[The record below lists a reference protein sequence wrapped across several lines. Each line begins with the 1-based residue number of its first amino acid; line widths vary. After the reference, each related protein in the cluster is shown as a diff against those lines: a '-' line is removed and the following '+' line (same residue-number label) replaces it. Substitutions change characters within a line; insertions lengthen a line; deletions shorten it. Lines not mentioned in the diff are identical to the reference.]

1 MRTAKEIINE
11 FKAIADNPRKAM
23 DDYKIETGKG
33 AVGIMPVYCPEEIV
47 HAAGYLPIGMWGAQK
62 KQISKART
70 YLPPF
75 ACSIM
80 QSVMELQLEGV
91 YDDLEAVIFSVPCDT
106 LKCMS
111 QKWNRPVPAIVF
123 THPQNRKIA
132 KDAANVFAR
141 EEFNIVKEKL
151 EDILD
156 VHISN
161 KAIKN
166 SIAVYNENR
175 AACRE
180 FSDVAAEYA
189 AVVTPSDRHAV
200 IKARWFMEK
209 SRHTA
214 LVKELIAALKAEP
227 APEFKG
233 KKIIVTG
240 IQVEPYD
247 VLDIFQE
254 NGFAIVADD
263 LAQETRNFRQDV
275 PDDDD
280 ALMALARAWNEFD
293 GCSLATDANKPKGQ
307 MIIDAVKKY
316 GADAV
321 VVCMMKFCDPEE
333 FDYPILLQEFEAAG
347 VKNLYIE
354 VDQESTAFE
363 QVKTRIQT
371 FAEILCRCQPD
382 GQDRVHRL
390 RYRLQDV
397 HPGQQ
402 VDARRRLCQR
412 RADLPG
418 SLHDDRNFRGPRC
431 VGNQELYLHGRL
443 VRREF
448 LT

>member
-23 DDYKIETGKG
+23 DDYKKETGKG

-263 LAQETRNFRQDV
+263 LAQETRNFRQNV

-371 FAEILCRCQPD
+371 FAEIL
-382 GQDRVHRL
+382 
-390 RYRLQDV
+390 
-397 HPGQQ
+397 
-402 VDARRRLCQR
+402 
-412 RADLPG
+412 
-418 SLHDDRNFRGPRC
+418 
-431 VGNQELYLHGRL
+431 
-443 VRREF
+443 
-448 LT
+448 

>member
-23 DDYKIETGKG
+23 DDYKKETGKG

-321 VVCMMKFCDPEE
+321 VACMMKFCDPEE

-371 FAEILCRCQPD
+371 FAEIL
-382 GQDRVHRL
+382 
-390 RYRLQDV
+390 
-397 HPGQQ
+397 
-402 VDARRRLCQR
+402 
-412 RADLPG
+412 
-418 SLHDDRNFRGPRC
+418 
-431 VGNQELYLHGRL
+431 
-443 VRREF
+443 
-448 LT
+448 

>member
-23 DDYKIETGKG
+23 DDYKKETGKG

-214 LVKELIAALKAEP
+214 LVNELIAALKAEP

-371 FAEILCRCQPD
+371 FAEIL
-382 GQDRVHRL
+382 
-390 RYRLQDV
+390 
-397 HPGQQ
+397 
-402 VDARRRLCQR
+402 
-412 RADLPG
+412 
-418 SLHDDRNFRGPRC
+418 
-431 VGNQELYLHGRL
+431 
-443 VRREF
+443 
-448 LT
+448 

>member
-23 DDYKIETGKG
+23 DDYKKETGKG

-371 FAEILCRCQPD
+371 FAEIM
-382 GQDRVHRL
+382 
-390 RYRLQDV
+390 
-397 HPGQQ
+397 
-402 VDARRRLCQR
+402 
-412 RADLPG
+412 
-418 SLHDDRNFRGPRC
+418 
-431 VGNQELYLHGRL
+431 
-443 VRREF
+443 
-448 LT
+448 

>member
-23 DDYKIETGKG
+23 DDYKKETGKG

-161 KAIKN
+161 KAITN

-175 AACRE
+175 AVCRE

-371 FAEILCRCQPD
+371 FAEIL
-382 GQDRVHRL
+382 
-390 RYRLQDV
+390 
-397 HPGQQ
+397 
-402 VDARRRLCQR
+402 
-412 RADLPG
+412 
-418 SLHDDRNFRGPRC
+418 
-431 VGNQELYLHGRL
+431 
-443 VRREF
+443 
-448 LT
+448 

>member
-23 DDYKIETGKG
+23 DDYKKETGKG

-293 GCSLATDANKPKGQ
+293 GCSLAKDANKPKGH
-307 MIIDAVKKY
+307 MIIDAVKKNRE
-316 GADAV
+316 DSV

-371 FAEILCRCQPD
+371 FAEIL
-382 GQDRVHRL
+382 
-390 RYRLQDV
+390 
-397 HPGQQ
+397 
-402 VDARRRLCQR
+402 
-412 RADLPG
+412 
-418 SLHDDRNFRGPRC
+418 
-431 VGNQELYLHGRL
+431 
-443 VRREF
+443 
-448 LT
+448 

>member
-23 DDYKIETGKG
+23 DDYKKETGKG

-175 AACRE
+175 AVCRE

-280 ALMALARAWNEFD
+280 ALMVLARAWNEFD

-354 VDQESTAFE
+354 IDQESTAFE

-371 FAEILCRCQPD
+371 FAEIL
-382 GQDRVHRL
+382 
-390 RYRLQDV
+390 
-397 HPGQQ
+397 
-402 VDARRRLCQR
+402 
-412 RADLPG
+412 
-418 SLHDDRNFRGPRC
+418 
-431 VGNQELYLHGRL
+431 
-443 VRREF
+443 
-448 LT
+448 

>member
-23 DDYKIETGKG
+23 DDYKKETGKG

-47 HAAGYLPIGMWGAQK
+47 HAAGYLPIGMGGAQK

-254 NGFAIVADD
+254 NGFATVADD

-354 VDQESTAFE
+354 IDQESTAFE

-371 FAEILCRCQPD
+371 FAEIL
-382 GQDRVHRL
+382 
-390 RYRLQDV
+390 
-397 HPGQQ
+397 
-402 VDARRRLCQR
+402 
-412 RADLPG
+412 
-418 SLHDDRNFRGPRC
+418 
-431 VGNQELYLHGRL
+431 
-443 VRREF
+443 
-448 LT
+448 

>member
-23 DDYKIETGKG
+23 DDYKKETGKG

-333 FDYPILLQEFEAAG
+333 FDYPIYYQELENAG
-347 VKNLYIE
+347 IRNLMIE

-363 QVKTRIQT
+363 QIRTRLQT
-371 FAEILCRCQPD
+371 FKEIL
-382 GQDRVHRL
+382 
-390 RYRLQDV
+390 
-397 HPGQQ
+397 
-402 VDARRRLCQR
+402 
-412 RADLPG
+412 
-418 SLHDDRNFRGPRC
+418 
-431 VGNQELYLHGRL
+431 
-443 VRREF
+443 
-448 LT
+448 

>member
-23 DDYKIETGKG
+23 DDYKKETGKG

-175 AACRE
+175 AVCRE
-180 FSDVAAEYA
+180 FSDVVAEYA

-200 IKARWFMEK
+200 IKARLFMEK

-371 FAEILCRCQPD
+371 FAEIL
-382 GQDRVHRL
+382 
-390 RYRLQDV
+390 
-397 HPGQQ
+397 
-402 VDARRRLCQR
+402 
-412 RADLPG
+412 
-418 SLHDDRNFRGPRC
+418 
-431 VGNQELYLHGRL
+431 
-443 VRREF
+443 
-448 LT
+448 

>member
-23 DDYKIETGKG
+23 DDYKKETGKG

-321 VVCMMKFCDPEE
+321 VVCLMTFCDPEE

-371 FAEILCRCQPD
+371 FAEIL
-382 GQDRVHRL
+382 
-390 RYRLQDV
+390 
-397 HPGQQ
+397 
-402 VDARRRLCQR
+402 
-412 RADLPG
+412 
-418 SLHDDRNFRGPRC
+418 
-431 VGNQELYLHGRL
+431 
-443 VRREF
+443 
-448 LT
+448 

>member
-1 MRTAKEIINE
+1 MSRTAAEIIKE
-11 FKAIADNPRKAM
+11 FREIAAHPEKAIANHKR
-23 DDYKIETGKG
+23 ETGKG
-33 AVGIMPVYCPEEIV
+33 AVGIMTVYCPEEIV
-47 HAAGYLPIGMWGAQK
+47 HASGYLPIGMWGAQK
-62 KQISKART
+62 KTISKART

-200 IKARWFMEK
+200 IKARWFTEK

-371 FAEILCRCQPD
+371 FAEIL
-382 GQDRVHRL
+382 
-390 RYRLQDV
+390 
-397 HPGQQ
+397 
-402 VDARRRLCQR
+402 
-412 RADLPG
+412 
-418 SLHDDRNFRGPRC
+418 
-431 VGNQELYLHGRL
+431 
-443 VRREF
+443 
-448 LT
+448 

>member
-23 DDYKIETGKG
+23 DDYKKETGKG

-333 FDYPILLQEFEAAG
+333 FDYPILLQEFEASG

-371 FAEILCRCQPD
+371 FAEIL
-382 GQDRVHRL
+382 
-390 RYRLQDV
+390 
-397 HPGQQ
+397 
-402 VDARRRLCQR
+402 
-412 RADLPG
+412 
-418 SLHDDRNFRGPRC
+418 
-431 VGNQELYLHGRL
+431 
-443 VRREF
+443 
-448 LT
+448 

>member
-23 DDYKIETGKG
+23 DDYKKETGKG

-209 SRHTA
+209 SCHTA

-371 FAEILCRCQPD
+371 FAEIL
-382 GQDRVHRL
+382 
-390 RYRLQDV
+390 
-397 HPGQQ
+397 
-402 VDARRRLCQR
+402 
-412 RADLPG
+412 
-418 SLHDDRNFRGPRC
+418 
-431 VGNQELYLHGRL
+431 
-443 VRREF
+443 
-448 LT
+448 

>member
-23 DDYKIETGKG
+23 DDYKKETGKG

-316 GADAV
+316 GADDV

-371 FAEILCRCQPD
+371 FAEIL
-382 GQDRVHRL
+382 
-390 RYRLQDV
+390 
-397 HPGQQ
+397 
-402 VDARRRLCQR
+402 
-412 RADLPG
+412 
-418 SLHDDRNFRGPRC
+418 
-431 VGNQELYLHGRL
+431 
-443 VRREF
+443 
-448 LT
+448 

>member
-23 DDYKIETGKG
+23 DDYKKETGKG

-275 PDDDD
+275 PEDDDP
-280 ALMALARAWNEFD
+280 LMALARAWNEFD

-307 MIIDAVKKY
+307 MLIDAVNKY

-321 VVCMMKFCDPEE
+321 IVCMMKFCDPEE
-333 FDYPILLQEFEAAG
+333 FDYPILIQEFEAAG
-347 VKNLYIE
+347 VRNLQIE
-354 VDQESTAFE
+354 IDQESTAFE

-371 FAEILCRCQPD
+371 FAEIL
-382 GQDRVHRL
+382 
-390 RYRLQDV
+390 
-397 HPGQQ
+397 
-402 VDARRRLCQR
+402 
-412 RADLPG
+412 
-418 SLHDDRNFRGPRC
+418 
-431 VGNQELYLHGRL
+431 
-443 VRREF
+443 
-448 LT
+448 

>member
-23 DDYKIETGKG
+23 DDYKKETGKG

-214 LVKELIAALKAEP
+214 LVKEMIAALKAEP

-371 FAEILCRCQPD
+371 FAEIL
-382 GQDRVHRL
+382 
-390 RYRLQDV
+390 
-397 HPGQQ
+397 
-402 VDARRRLCQR
+402 
-412 RADLPG
+412 
-418 SLHDDRNFRGPRC
+418 
-431 VGNQELYLHGRL
+431 
-443 VRREF
+443 
-448 LT
+448 

>member
-23 DDYKIETGKG
+23 DDYKKETGKG

-175 AACRE
+175 AVCRE

-293 GCSLATDANKPKGQ
+293 GCSLATDVNKPKGQ

-371 FAEILCRCQPD
+371 FAEIL
-382 GQDRVHRL
+382 
-390 RYRLQDV
+390 
-397 HPGQQ
+397 
-402 VDARRRLCQR
+402 
-412 RADLPG
+412 
-418 SLHDDRNFRGPRC
+418 
-431 VGNQELYLHGRL
+431 
-443 VRREF
+443 
-448 LT
+448 

>member
-23 DDYKIETGKG
+23 DDYKKETGKG

-307 MIIDAVKKY
+307 MIIDAVKKA
-316 GADAV
+316 GND
-321 VVCMMKFCDPEE
+321 D
-333 FDYPILLQEFEAAG
+333 LTAG
-347 VKNLYIE
+347 VFVMAKHL
-354 VDQESTAFE
+354 VDQDP
-363 QVKTRIQT
+363 RIGRFQYGDRRHDL
-371 FAEILCRCQPD
+371 FQPACAANNACM
-382 GQDRVHRL
+382 
-390 RYRLQDV
+390 LQ
-397 HPGQQ
+397 GRQLQQ
-402 VDARRRLCQR
+402 VGYSHAH
-412 RADLPG
+412 A
-418 SLHDDRNFRGPRC
+418 
-431 VGNQELYLHGRL
+431 
-443 VRREF
+443 
-448 LT
+448 LTSF

>member
-23 DDYKIETGKG
+23 DDYKKETGKG

-275 PDDDD
+275 HDDDD

-371 FAEILCRCQPD
+371 FAEIL
-382 GQDRVHRL
+382 
-390 RYRLQDV
+390 
-397 HPGQQ
+397 
-402 VDARRRLCQR
+402 
-412 RADLPG
+412 
-418 SLHDDRNFRGPRC
+418 
-431 VGNQELYLHGRL
+431 
-443 VRREF
+443 
-448 LT
+448 

>member
-23 DDYKIETGKG
+23 DDYKKETGKG

-166 SIAVYNENR
+166 SIAVYNVNR

-293 GCSLATDANKPKGQ
+293 GCSLATDVNKPKGQ

-371 FAEILCRCQPD
+371 FAEIL
-382 GQDRVHRL
+382 
-390 RYRLQDV
+390 
-397 HPGQQ
+397 
-402 VDARRRLCQR
+402 
-412 RADLPG
+412 
-418 SLHDDRNFRGPRC
+418 
-431 VGNQELYLHGRL
+431 
-443 VRREF
+443 
-448 LT
+448 

>member
-23 DDYKIETGKG
+23 DDYKKETGKG

-151 EDILD
+151 EYILD

-371 FAEILCRCQPD
+371 FAEIL
-382 GQDRVHRL
+382 
-390 RYRLQDV
+390 
-397 HPGQQ
+397 
-402 VDARRRLCQR
+402 
-412 RADLPG
+412 
-418 SLHDDRNFRGPRC
+418 
-431 VGNQELYLHGRL
+431 
-443 VRREF
+443 
-448 LT
+448 

>member
-23 DDYKIETGKG
+23 DDYKKETGKG

-247 VLDIFQE
+247 VLDIFHE

-371 FAEILCRCQPD
+371 FAEIL
-382 GQDRVHRL
+382 
-390 RYRLQDV
+390 
-397 HPGQQ
+397 
-402 VDARRRLCQR
+402 
-412 RADLPG
+412 
-418 SLHDDRNFRGPRC
+418 
-431 VGNQELYLHGRL
+431 
-443 VRREF
+443 
-448 LT
+448 

>member
-23 DDYKIETGKG
+23 DDYKKETGKG
-33 AVGIMPVYCPEEIV
+33 AIGIMPVYCPEEIV

-371 FAEILCRCQPD
+371 FAEILQ
-382 GQDRVHRL
+382 
-390 RYRLQDV
+390 
-397 HPGQQ
+397 
-402 VDARRRLCQR
+402 
-412 RADLPG
+412 
-418 SLHDDRNFRGPRC
+418 
-431 VGNQELYLHGRL
+431 
-443 VRREF
+443 
-448 LT
+448 

>member
-23 DDYKIETGKG
+23 DDYKKETGKG

-333 FDYPILLQEFEAAG
+333 FDYPILLQEFDSVG
-347 VKNLYIE
+347 IRNLQIE
-354 VDQESTAFE
+354 IDQESTAFE
-363 QVKTRIQT
+363 QIKTRIQT
-371 FAEILCRCQPD
+371 FAEIL
-382 GQDRVHRL
+382 
-390 RYRLQDV
+390 
-397 HPGQQ
+397 
-402 VDARRRLCQR
+402 
-412 RADLPG
+412 
-418 SLHDDRNFRGPRC
+418 
-431 VGNQELYLHGRL
+431 
-443 VRREF
+443 
-448 LT
+448 

>member
-11 FKAIADNPRKAM
+11 FKAIADNPRKVM
-23 DDYKIETGKG
+23 DDYKKETGKG

-371 FAEILCRCQPD
+371 FAEIL
-382 GQDRVHRL
+382 
-390 RYRLQDV
+390 
-397 HPGQQ
+397 
-402 VDARRRLCQR
+402 
-412 RADLPG
+412 
-418 SLHDDRNFRGPRC
+418 
-431 VGNQELYLHGRL
+431 
-443 VRREF
+443 
-448 LT
+448 

>member
-23 DDYKIETGKG
+23 DDYKKETGKG

-80 QSVMELQLEGV
+80 QCVMELQLEGV

-263 LAQETRNFRQDV
+263 LAQDTRNFRQDV

-371 FAEILCRCQPD
+371 FAEIL
-382 GQDRVHRL
+382 
-390 RYRLQDV
+390 
-397 HPGQQ
+397 
-402 VDARRRLCQR
+402 
-412 RADLPG
+412 
-418 SLHDDRNFRGPRC
+418 
-431 VGNQELYLHGRL
+431 
-443 VRREF
+443 
-448 LT
+448 

>member
-23 DDYKIETGKG
+23 DDYKKETGKG

-363 QVKTRIQT
+363 QVKTLIQT
-371 FAEILCRCQPD
+371 FAEIM
-382 GQDRVHRL
+382 
-390 RYRLQDV
+390 
-397 HPGQQ
+397 
-402 VDARRRLCQR
+402 
-412 RADLPG
+412 
-418 SLHDDRNFRGPRC
+418 
-431 VGNQELYLHGRL
+431 
-443 VRREF
+443 
-448 LT
+448 

>member
-23 DDYKIETGKG
+23 DDYKKETGKG

-62 KQISKART
+62 KQISKERT

-200 IKARWFMEK
+200 IKPRWFMEK

-354 VDQESTAFE
+354 IDQESTAFE

-371 FAEILCRCQPD
+371 FAEIL
-382 GQDRVHRL
+382 
-390 RYRLQDV
+390 
-397 HPGQQ
+397 
-402 VDARRRLCQR
+402 
-412 RADLPG
+412 
-418 SLHDDRNFRGPRC
+418 
-431 VGNQELYLHGRL
+431 
-443 VRREF
+443 
-448 LT
+448 

>member
-23 DDYKIETGKG
+23 DDYKKETGKG

-254 NGFAIVADD
+254 NGFAIVADA

-354 VDQESTAFE
+354 IDQESTAFE

-371 FAEILCRCQPD
+371 FAEIL
-382 GQDRVHRL
+382 
-390 RYRLQDV
+390 
-397 HPGQQ
+397 
-402 VDARRRLCQR
+402 
-412 RADLPG
+412 
-418 SLHDDRNFRGPRC
+418 
-431 VGNQELYLHGRL
+431 
-443 VRREF
+443 
-448 LT
+448 

>member
-1 MRTAKEIINE
+1 MRIAKEIINE

-23 DDYKIETGKG
+23 DDYKKETGKG

-371 FAEILCRCQPD
+371 FAEIL
-382 GQDRVHRL
+382 
-390 RYRLQDV
+390 
-397 HPGQQ
+397 
-402 VDARRRLCQR
+402 
-412 RADLPG
+412 
-418 SLHDDRNFRGPRC
+418 
-431 VGNQELYLHGRL
+431 
-443 VRREF
+443 
-448 LT
+448 

>member
-23 DDYKIETGKG
+23 DDYKKETGKG

-354 VDQESTAFE
+354 VDQGSTAFE

-371 FAEILCRCQPD
+371 FAEIL
-382 GQDRVHRL
+382 
-390 RYRLQDV
+390 
-397 HPGQQ
+397 
-402 VDARRRLCQR
+402 
-412 RADLPG
+412 
-418 SLHDDRNFRGPRC
+418 
-431 VGNQELYLHGRL
+431 
-443 VRREF
+443 
-448 LT
+448 

>member
-23 DDYKIETGKG
+23 DDYKKETGKG

-166 SIAVYNENR
+166 SITVYNENR
-175 AACRE
+175 AVCRE

-354 VDQESTAFE
+354 IDQESTAFE

-371 FAEILCRCQPD
+371 FAEIL
-382 GQDRVHRL
+382 
-390 RYRLQDV
+390 
-397 HPGQQ
+397 
-402 VDARRRLCQR
+402 
-412 RADLPG
+412 
-418 SLHDDRNFRGPRC
+418 
-431 VGNQELYLHGRL
+431 
-443 VRREF
+443 
-448 LT
+448 

>member
-23 DDYKIETGKG
+23 DDYKKETGKG

-175 AACRE
+175 AACRK

-293 GCSLATDANKPKGQ
+293 GCSLATDVNKPKGQ

-371 FAEILCRCQPD
+371 FAEIL
-382 GQDRVHRL
+382 
-390 RYRLQDV
+390 
-397 HPGQQ
+397 
-402 VDARRRLCQR
+402 
-412 RADLPG
+412 
-418 SLHDDRNFRGPRC
+418 
-431 VGNQELYLHGRL
+431 
-443 VRREF
+443 
-448 LT
+448 

>member
-1 MRTAKEIINE
+1 MSRTAAEIIKE
-11 FKAIADNPRKAM
+11 FREIAAHPKKAIANHKR
-23 DDYKIETGKG
+23 ETGKG

-47 HAAGYLPIGMWGAQK
+47 HASGYLPIGMWGAQK
-62 KQISKART
+62 KTISKART

-371 FAEILCRCQPD
+371 FAEIL
-382 GQDRVHRL
+382 
-390 RYRLQDV
+390 
-397 HPGQQ
+397 
-402 VDARRRLCQR
+402 
-412 RADLPG
+412 
-418 SLHDDRNFRGPRC
+418 
-431 VGNQELYLHGRL
+431 
-443 VRREF
+443 
-448 LT
+448 

>member
-23 DDYKIETGKG
+23 DDYKKETGKG
-33 AVGIMPVYCPEEIV
+33 AEGIMPVYCPEEIV

-200 IKARWFMEK
+200 IKERWFM
-209 SRHTA
+209 
-214 LVKELIAALKAEP
+214 
-227 APEFKG
+227 
-233 KKIIVTG
+233 
-240 IQVEPYD
+240 
-247 VLDIFQE
+247 
-254 NGFAIVADD
+254 
-263 LAQETRNFRQDV
+263 
-275 PDDDD
+275 
-280 ALMALARAWNEFD
+280 
-293 GCSLATDANKPKGQ
+293 
-307 MIIDAVKKY
+307 
-316 GADAV
+316 
-321 VVCMMKFCDPEE
+321 
-333 FDYPILLQEFEAAG
+333 
-347 VKNLYIE
+347 
-354 VDQESTAFE
+354 
-363 QVKTRIQT
+363 
-371 FAEILCRCQPD
+371 
-382 GQDRVHRL
+382 
-390 RYRLQDV
+390 
-397 HPGQQ
+397 
-402 VDARRRLCQR
+402 
-412 RADLPG
+412 
-418 SLHDDRNFRGPRC
+418 
-431 VGNQELYLHGRL
+431 
-443 VRREF
+443 
-448 LT
+448 

>member
-23 DDYKIETGKG
+23 DDYKKETGKG

-263 LAQETRNFRQDV
+263 LAQGTRNFRQDV

-354 VDQESTAFE
+354 IDQESTAFE

-371 FAEILCRCQPD
+371 FAEIL
-382 GQDRVHRL
+382 
-390 RYRLQDV
+390 
-397 HPGQQ
+397 
-402 VDARRRLCQR
+402 
-412 RADLPG
+412 
-418 SLHDDRNFRGPRC
+418 
-431 VGNQELYLHGRL
+431 
-443 VRREF
+443 
-448 LT
+448 